1 MEIKSNGWFNIA
13 LTILFDDLSDYRLIK
28 ADVFKVVMI
37 MTGDDNYDDV
47 FKVSSKNPAAS
58 CAAVTEACTTELQL
72 KWYTKVEG
80 CPFSSKANQALL
92 LLTLTNID
100 KNFYQD

>member
-37 MTGDDNYDDV
+37 MIILMMMV
-47 FKVSSKNPAAS
+47 VIMK
-58 CAAVTEACTTELQL
+58 L
-72 KWYTKVEG
+72 
-80 CPFSSKANQALL
+80 
-92 LLTLTNID
+92 
-100 KNFYQD
+100 

>member
-80 CPFSSKANQALL
+80 CS
-92 LLTLTNID
+92 
-100 KNFYQD
+100 